1 MEVEPTAPALIR
13 VKSRISAESWQKRV
27 AQAQRDEVPVR
38 KILDEVA
45 KGLSLNEAIAKVL
58 PADRRSWA
66 LRRIP
71 AYRTQGFEALID
83 TRTPREPTVS
93 RECAHACR
101 HRPRRG
107 PHPPGSPGTRG
118 PPTGHVPGLEGQ
130 SRGAEG
136 TERSEL
142 ALYGPDELWHL
153 GPSTDPER
161 GHLPTRNGEC
171 GCAPTK
177 RLRCMRRTV
186 RVPTGGSLD
195 TGDAGGT
202 GTLAGRWRH
211 TRCRRRASRIRG

>member
-1 MEVEPTAPALIR
+1 M
-13 VKSRISAESWQKRV
+13 
-27 AQAQRDEVPVR
+27 
-38 KILDEVA
+38 
-45 KGLSLNEAIAKVL
+45 
-58 PADRRSWA
+58 
-66 LRRIP
+66 
-71 AYRTQGFEALID
+71 
-83 TRTPREPTVS
+83 
-93 RECAHACR
+93 
-101 HRPRRG
+101 
-107 PHPPGSPGTRG
+107 
-118 PPTGHVPGLEGQ
+118 PGLEGQ

-202 GTLAGRWRH
+202 GTRDGRWRQQVATDFFVLPVEREPEADADADIPDDSAH
-211 TRCRRRASRIRG
+211 LAPEDVVDEG